1 MKKFTHILLITIIS
15 CSSVFAIGGF
25 GIQAGQSM
33 FNIDASTQYS
43 DDTQLVSLSN
53 GVIDG
58 AYVFGGYLYID
69 AIPFID
75 IEIDGNISGNTYDI
89 NFSNVTGSMDQL
101 TFGWASANVYYTLRK
116 KVFGLSIP
124 FLAGA
129 KIHAGGGM
137 NTHTSTPMASFDMIE
152 ELLGGDLLNGNT
164 DNLKD
169 NLKSYLEDNAIDATG
184 IHIQAGL
191 QFKLLMLDTFLNYR
205 YTIADDVVPDA
216 GGFGSMNLRV
226 GFGI

>member
-1 MKKFTHILLITIIS
+1 MKKFTQILIITIIS

-101 TFGWASANVYYTLRK
+101 TFG
-116 KVFGLSIP
+116 LS
-124 FLAGA
+124 L
-129 KIHAGGGM
+129 
-137 NTHTSTPMASFDMIE
+137 
-152 ELLGGDLLNGNT
+152 
-164 DNLKD
+164 
-169 NLKSYLEDNAIDATG
+169 
-184 IHIQAGL
+184 IHI
-191 QFKLLMLDTFLNYR
+191 
-205 YTIADDVVPDA
+205 
-216 GGFGSMNLRV
+216 
-226 GFGI
+226 

>member
-1 MKKFTHILLITIIS
+1 
-15 CSSVFAIGGF
+15 
-25 GIQAGQSM
+25 
-33 FNIDASTQYS
+33 
-43 DDTQLVSLSN
+43 
-53 GVIDG
+53 
-58 AYVFGGYLYID
+58 
-69 AIPFID
+69 
-75 IEIDGNISGNTYDI
+75 
-89 NFSNVTGSMDQL
+89 
-101 TFGWASANVYYTLRK
+101 
-116 KVFGLSIP
+116 
-124 FLAGA
+124 
-129 KIHAGGGM
+129 M

-164 DNLKD
+164 DNLPD